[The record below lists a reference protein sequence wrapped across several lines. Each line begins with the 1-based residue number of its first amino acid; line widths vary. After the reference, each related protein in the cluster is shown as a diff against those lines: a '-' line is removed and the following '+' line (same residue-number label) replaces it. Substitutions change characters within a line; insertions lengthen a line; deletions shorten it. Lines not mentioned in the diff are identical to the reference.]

1 MNLLDLVPQFQRQV
15 NQYIREQDTDSQL
28 AGYISDAIEA
38 LMFFWDRTYA
48 VTFTP
53 PMTYNVSPDIEA
65 KDKRPIILMA
75 SLIYKTSNT
84 SLASWTDGDFSFQLQ
99 RGADNFLTLDITELK
114 WYINTQLKL
123 AKAVS
128 APMRGFDNIFNLE
141 SYSWYPAVEL
151 LRYHL

>member
-1 MNLLDLVPQFQRQV
+1 MNLLDMVPQFQRQV

-38 LMFFWDRTYA
+38 LMFFWDRTYT

-53 PMTYNVSPDIEA
+53 PMTYNVTPAIAA

-75 SLIYKTSNT
+75 SLIYKMGTT

-99 RGADNFLTLDITELK
+99 RGADNFITLDIQELK
-114 WYINTQLKL
+114 WYINTQPKL
-123 AKAVS
+123 AHGFT
-128 APMRGFDNIFNLE
+128 APMRGFNNIFNLE
-141 SYSWYPAVEL
+141 SYNWYPAVEL
-151 LRYHL
+151 LRYYL